1 MRNIK
6 NLLGALLLFF
16 SFMTSSFGQ
25 TPVAPSNGVW
35 VLIDTNYTVGTS
47 TQGVTNAKLTFD
59 NTTSSLVTG
68 LQFRVFYDKS
78 AFSSAAISL
87 IGSTS
92 NLDLQFVDNN
102 ANGYVTITLVYTG
115 NNSAYTLPVGN
126 LFNIAFTH
134 VAAGTFDALPSIGNL
149 TWTGVQTF
157 PQMAADQPGNDLALS
172 LHNYGG
178 NFLRQNFT
186 YTANFVNVND
196 TPAKNLPFSLEKK
209 LKTGGSWTLVNN
221 YVTDINGV
229 YNISEQIDA
238 TFYDLR
244 LVVNGDGMTVGNV
257 ISVADAQ
264 QINQWVLGT
273 TQPTA
278 FDFYAADVNGN
289 NAITIADAYGVFG
302 KISGRF
308 DVWPNGVKNL
318 KFFTSAEFSTIMG
331 SPSTNMT
338 TTIAGVTNFN
348 YVIPEGETSV
358 TYYVV
363 VTGDA
368 NRTGYNMARLTPIEI
383 NNPANASSY
392 VIDERVEYDRP
403 LPTIEVNLPSIT
415 VTEGNLVEI
424 PVKTLTGNNKLGSLQ
439 LALYYDSSLLEFNEV
454 RNSQKA
460 MSWLSFVNPHD
471 DVIEWG
477 GYDASNN
484 NFVENGETLFTLY
497 FTAKSPQ
504 NEWGA
509 SPLYTSRKFVG
520 NQTASDLNISP
531 TNGVVQINKLNNQTI
546 ITGDM
551 IAYPNPTNGEVY
563 IKFNVDISGETDL
576 SLYDTTGRKVF
587 TVIDKYVPKGQYTHL
602 TNLSSLSSGFYV
614 AKLTTINKSA
624 TDKIVKY

>member
-1 MRNIK
+1 MKNIK
-6 NLLGALLLFF
+6 KLVSVALLLF
-16 SFMTSSFGQ
+16 SFITPTFAQ
-25 TPVAPSNGVW
+25 EPVAPSNGVW

-47 TQGVTNAKLTFD
+47 VQGVTNTKLTYA
-59 NTTSSLVTG
+59 NTTTSLVTG
-68 LQFRVFYDKS
+68 LQFRVFYDKT
-78 AFSSAAISL
+78 AFSSAAVSL
-87 IGSTS
+87 IGSTT

-102 ANGYVTITLVYTG
+102 ANGYVTITVVYTG
-115 NNSAYTLPVGN
+115 SDSTYTLPIGN

-134 VAAGTFDALPSIGNL
+134 VAAGTFDSLPSIGNL

-157 PQMAADQPGNDLALS
+157 PQMGADQAGNDLVLS

-178 NFLRQNFT
+178 NFLRQTFT

-209 LKTGGSWTLVNN
+209 LKTGGPWTLVNN
-221 YVTDINGV
+221 YLTDLNGSYAIN
-229 YNISEQIDA
+229 EQIDA
-238 TFYDLR
+238 TFYDIR
-244 LVVNGDGMTVGNV
+244 LVVNGGTMDVGNV

-273 TQPTA
+273 GQPSD

-289 NAITIADAYGVFG
+289 NNITISDAYGVFG

-308 DVWPNGVKNL
+308 SVWPNGVNNI
-318 KFFTSAEFSTIMG
+318 KFFTSSEYATVMG
-331 SPSTNMT
+331 SPNTNMT
-338 TTIAGVTNFN
+338 SSIAGVTDFT
-348 YVIPEGETSV
+348 YEIPFGETSI
-358 TYYVV
+358 TYYVM

-368 NRTGYNMARLTPIEI
+368 NRTGYHMARLTPIEI

-392 VIDERVEYDRP
+392 VIDEKVEYDRP
-403 LPTIEVNLPSIT
+403 LPTVEINLPSLT
-415 VTEGNLVEI
+415 VSEGNMVEI

-439 LALYYDSSLLEFNEV
+439 LALYYDSNLLEFNEV

-484 NFVENGETLFTLY
+484 NFVEDGETLFTLY

-504 NEWGA
+504 SEWDS

-520 NQTASDLNISP
+520 NEISSDMNIVP
-531 TNGVVQINKLNNQTI
+531 TNGVVEINKIGNQTF

-551 IAYPNPTNGEVY
+551 IVYPNPTNGDVFVNF
-563 IKFNVDISGETDL
+563 KVDKSGETELCLFDVA
-576 SLYDTTGRKVF
+576 GRKVF
-587 TVIDKYVPKGQYTHL
+587 TIINKYMAKGQYVYS
-602 TNLSSLSSGFYV
+602 TNLSSLASGLYI
-614 AKLTTINKSA
+614 AKLNTISKIE
-624 TDKIVKY
+624 TDKIAKY